1 MAMVG
6 HGRLA
11 RWYYALAQH
20 LEAGLS
26 LVEGIRSLEGVPVRD
41 RKRMADA
48 LASGTPVDDVLNE
61 APAWV
66 SETDRQVISAGH
78 TAGVL
83 PSTFRNLSDQHRS
96 RQQAQRAVLGASIYP
111 ILVLHFAIV
120 VLPAG
125 QLVSGSVGDY
135 LREVFSLL
143 VPLWFF
149 LALLVFAIKW
159 RIRAIG
165 VVGDLLPG
173 IRGYRRYGALRD
185 VCSVLR
191 AFLTAGCRLDEAWY
205 GACAATGRQSFIKA
219 GVRCAETIQ
228 AGSPPSGILDQL
240 KVFPPEFCRIYRSG
254 EQTGK
259 LEDSLRLLEED
270 YGRKAATSLAAA
282 SFWYPKILFLAVAV
296 YLAVKVVGFYAG
308 YFDMI
313 DSLADEA

>member
-20 LEAGLS
+20 LDAGLS
-26 LVEGIRSLEGVPVRD
+26 LVEGVRSLEGVPARD
-41 RKRMADA
+41 RERMADA
-48 LASGTPVDDVLNE
+48 LAAGTPVDAVLNE
-61 APAWV
+61 APAWI

-83 PSTFRNLSDQHRS
+83 PVTFRNLSDQHRS

-111 ILVLHFAIV
+111 IFVLHFAIV
-120 VLPAG
+120 ALPAG
-125 QLVSGSVGDY
+125 QLVSGSVESY

-143 VPLWFF
+143 VPLWVF
-149 LALLVFAIKW
+149 LAVLVCAIVW
-159 RIRAIG
+159 RIRWIG
-165 VVGDLLPG
+165 AVGDLLPG
-173 IRGYRRYGALRD
+173 IRGYRRNGALRD
-185 VCSVLR
+185 VCAVLR
-191 AFLTAGCRLDEAWY
+191 AFLMAGCRLDEAWY
-205 GACAATGRQSFIKA
+205 GACAATGRRSFIRA
-219 GVRCAETIQ
+219 GVRCAGIVQ
-228 AGSPPSGILDQL
+228 AGSPPSEILDQL

-259 LEDSLRLLEED
+259 LEESLSLLEDE

-313 DSLADEA
+313 DSLTDEA